1 MVVGRY
7 KDSEINY
14 APPQLRK
21 LLKAKSQTSIA
32 AKNKTDNETQVNI
45 GEGTILSAYNSV
57 LPEDQQEN
65 LNRNKKFMAPVSAT
79 FSKTEALT
87 ESFNVDI
94 LRNFEMLTG
103 KVFTQEPTQEM
114 ASNLGLTLDQFKK
127 LISVVVIL

>member
-1 MVVGRY
+1 
-7 KDSEINY
+7 
-14 APPQLRK
+14 
-21 LLKAKSQTSIA
+21 
-32 AKNKTDNETQVNI
+32 
-45 GEGTILSAYNSV
+45 
-57 LPEDQQEN
+57 
-65 LNRNKKFMAPVSAT
+65 MAPVSAT

-127 LISVVVIL
+127 RSDEYKLLKNV